1 MRLRRIPEKRRENR
15 PTPHVLLLAVMLAIA
30 LASLAFVRPEVSL
43 QAQQKSKLPPP
54 RRLDEDVTWRRD
66 PVTGELTAI
75 PVAGSA
81 KGNSVRAPGDTG
93 SDAANHA
100 ISVVT
105 QIVPVTC
112 SVIGADGVAVRGL
125 QIGDF
130 RVFDEGVVQ
139 PLTYFDASTQS
150 ASVAVVIDASPSV
163 LRESDEMRN
172 AARALVDALSSSDQ
186 TAIVDFSAH
195 TYLQLPF
202 SGDWG
207 LIRKAVARVDA
218 RSLLEDTG
226 GSNIYQAV
234 FLTAHELF
242 AGRTGRKAIV
252 VLTDGQ
258 DSGLGLT
265 LDPKTAGPRAGW
277 PRDQLTFDDVAR
289 ALAAEDVVLFAVST
303 ESRPKIMTPAWVQ
316 SHASQTLVTYAAQ
329 GWGIPAYTLYLA
341 ELTRRSGGQL
351 YFLRE
356 AETLADTFRQI
367 ALKIRAEYTVGFSPA
382 NNGNAPPHPG
392 WHQLRVEVND
402 HGDPTVV
409 HRSSYF
415 VAATP

>member
-1 MRLRRIPEKRRENR
+1 MRLRGIFDELLAYRWALLCVVRGVALVVALATSPVVRPRIP
-15 PTPHVLLLAVMLAIA
+15 PQV
-30 LASLAFVRPEVSL
+30 
-43 QAQQKSKLPPP
+43 QQKTKLPRP
-54 RRLDEDVTWRRD
+54 RRLDEDVTWKRD
-66 PVTGELTAI
+66 PATGELKA
-75 PVAGSA
+75 VLAAGATNGAGA
-81 KGNSVRAPGDTG
+81 KESGGAGTSTDL
-93 SDAANHA
+93 HA

-112 SVIGADGVAVRGL
+112 SVIGADGVAVRGMQL
-125 QIGDF
+125 ADF
-130 RVFDEGVVQ
+130 RVFDDGVQQ
-139 PLTYFDASTQS
+139 PLTYFDASTES
-150 ASVAVVIDASPSV
+150 ASVAIVIDASPSV

-172 AARALVDALSSSDQ
+172 AARALVDALSPSDR

-207 LIRKAVARVDA
+207 VIRKAVARVDA
-218 RSLLEDTG
+218 RSLLDDRG

-234 FLTAHELF
+234 FLTARELF
-242 AGRTGRKAIV
+242 AGRSGRKAIV
-252 VLTDGQ
+252 LLTDGQ

-277 PRDQLTFDDVAR
+277 PADQLTFDDVTR
-289 ALAAEDVVLFAVST
+289 TLAAEDIEVFAVST

-316 SHASQTLVTYAAQ
+316 IHASQTLVTYSAE
-329 GWGIPAYTLYLA
+329 GLGIPAYTLYLA
-341 ELTRRSGGQL
+341 ELARRSGGQL

-367 ALKIRAEYTVGFSPA
+367 ALKIRAEYTLGFAPA
-382 NNGNAPPHPG
+382 NNASAPPHPG
-392 WHQLRVEVND
+392 WHQLRVQVID

-409 HRSSYF
+409 NRSSYY

>member
-1 MRLRRIPEKRRENR
+1 MRPRGIFDERFAPRRAVRFAVRSVALVLALV
-15 PTPHVLLLAVMLAIA
+15 TPPIVLPRI
-30 LASLAFVRPEVSL
+30 SL
-43 QAQQKSKLPPP
+43 QAQQKTKLPRP
-54 RRLDEDVTWRRD
+54 RRLDEDVTWKRD
-66 PVTGELTAI
+66 PVTGELKA
-75 PVAGSA
+75 VLAAGATNGVGA
-81 KGNSVRAPGDTG
+81 KGPAGAGTSTDLQ
-93 SDAANHA
+93 A

-112 SVIGADGVAVRGL
+112 SVIGADGVAVRRL
-125 QIGDF
+125 QIADF
-130 RVFDEGVVQ
+130 RVFDDGVQQ
-139 PLTYFDASTQS
+139 PLTYFDASTES
-150 ASVAVVIDASPSV
+150 ASVAIVIDASPSV

-172 AARALVDALSSSDQ
+172 AARALVDALSPSDR
-186 TAIVDFSAH
+186 TAVVDFSAH
-195 TYLQLPF
+195 TYLQLAF

-234 FLTAHELF
+234 FLTTRELF

-252 VLTDGQ
+252 LLTDGQ

-277 PRDQLTFDDVAR
+277 PADQLTFDDVTR
-289 ALAAEDVVLFAVST
+289 TLAAEDIEVFAVST

-316 SHASQTLVTYAAQ
+316 LHASQTLLTYSAQ
-329 GWGIPAYTLYLA
+329 GSGIPAYTLYLA
-341 ELTRRSGGQL
+341 ELARRSGGQL

-367 ALKIRAEYTVGFSPA
+367 ALKIRAEYTLGFAPA
-382 NNGNAPPHPG
+382 NNASAPLHPG
-392 WHQLRVEVND
+392 WHQLRVEVID
-402 HGDPTVV
+402 HADPTVV
-409 HRSSYF
+409 NRSSYY

>member
-1 MRLRRIPEKRRENR
+1 
-15 PTPHVLLLAVMLAIA
+15 ML
-30 LASLAFVRPEVSL
+30 
-43 QAQQKSKLPPP
+43 
-54 RRLDEDVTWRRD
+54 
-66 PVTGELTAI
+66 G
-75 PVAGSA
+75 
-81 KGNSVRAPGDTG
+81 
-93 SDAANHA
+93 
-100 ISVVT
+100 T
-105 QIVPVTC
+105 Q
-112 SVIGADGVAVRGL
+112 
-125 QIGDF
+125 
-130 RVFDEGVVQ
+130 
-139 PLTYFDASTQS
+139 
-150 ASVAVVIDASPSV
+150 
-163 LRESDEMRN
+163 
-172 AARALVDALSSSDQ
+172 
-186 TAIVDFSAH
+186 
-195 TYLQLPF
+195 
-202 SGDWG
+202 
-207 LIRKAVARVDA
+207 
-218 RSLLEDTG
+218 G
-226 GSNIYQAV
+226 G
-234 FLTAHELF
+234 
-242 AGRTGRKAIV
+242 
-252 VLTDGQ
+252 
-258 DSGLGLT
+258 SGLGSSAVEAERWPCARFALQT
-265 LDPKTAGPRAGW
+265 TRARSGTPPGKCSSRPYPPATSARPHAPQLCGSAPNRRKREAADRCAPKNPRSRFDPKTAGPRAGW

>member
-1 MRLRRIPEKRRENR
+1 MRLRGIFDERLAHR
-15 PTPHVLLLAVMLAIA
+15 PAHRLAVRSVALVLALVTAPIV
-30 LASLAFVRPEVSL
+30 LPRISL
-43 QAQQKSKLPPP
+43 QAQQKTKLPRP
-54 RRLDEDVTWRRD
+54 RRLDDDVTWKRD
-66 PVTGELTAI
+66 PVTGELKA
-75 PVAGSA
+75 VLAAG
-81 KGNSVRAPGDTG
+81 
-93 SDAANHA
+93 AANGVGAKRSGGAGTSTDLHA

-125 QIGDF
+125 QIADF
-130 RVFDEGVVQ
+130 RVFDDGVQQ
-139 PLTYFDASTQS
+139 PLTYFDASTES
-150 ASVAVVIDASPSV
+150 ASVAIVIDASPSV

-172 AARALVDALSSSDQ
+172 AARALVDALSPSDR

-207 LIRKAVARVDA
+207 LIRRAVARVDA

-234 FLTAHELF
+234 FLTARELF

-252 VLTDGQ
+252 LLTDGQ

-277 PRDQLTFDDVAR
+277 PADQLTFDDVTR
-289 ALAAEDVVLFAVST
+289 ALAAADIEVFAVST

-316 SHASQTLVTYAAQ
+316 LHASQTLLRYSAE
-329 GWGIPAYTLYLA
+329 GLGIPAYTLYLA
-341 ELTRRSGGQL
+341 ELARRSGGQL

-367 ALKIRAEYTVGFSPA
+367 ALKIRAEYTLGFAPA
-382 NNGNAPPHPG
+382 NNANAPPHPG
-392 WHQLRVEVND
+392 WHQLRVEVID

-409 HRSSYF
+409 NRSSYY
-415 VAATP
+415 VAVTP

>member
-1 MRLRRIPEKRRENR
+1 MALFRNVRKGLAHRRGHRFAACGLAL
-15 PTPHVLLLAVMLAIA
+15 VLALMTSPIVFPAI
-30 LASLAFVRPEVSL
+30 SL
-43 QAQQKSKLPPP
+43 QAQQKTKLPRP
-54 RRLDEDVTWRRD
+54 RRLDEDVSWKRD
-66 PVTGELTAI
+66 PVTGELKAVRTGGA
-75 PVAGSA
+75 PNGVGAKDSAGAGTPLDS
-81 KGNSVRAPGDTG
+81 
-93 SDAANHA
+93 HA
-100 ISVVT
+100 IAVVT

-112 SVIGADGVAVRGL
+112 GVIGADGVAVRGL
-125 QIGDF
+125 QIADF
-130 RVFDEGVVQ
+130 RVFDDGVQQ
-139 PLTYFDASTQS
+139 PLTYFDASTES
-150 ASVAVVIDASPSV
+150 ASVAIVIDASPSV

-172 AARALVDALSSSDQ
+172 AARALVDALSSSDR

-234 FLTAHELF
+234 FLTARELF
-242 AGRTGRKAIV
+242 AGHTGRKAIV
-252 VLTDGQ
+252 LLTDGQ

-277 PRDQLTFDDVAR
+277 PSDQLTFDDVTR
-289 ALAAEDVVLFAVST
+289 ALAAENIEAFAVST

-316 SHASQTLVTYAAQ
+316 LHASQTLLTYAAQ
-329 GWGIPAYTLYLA
+329 ESGIPAYTLYLA
-341 ELTRRSGGQL
+341 ELARRSGGQL

-367 ALKIRAEYTVGFSPA
+367 ALKIRAEYTLGFAPA
-382 NNGNAPPHPG
+382 NNAAAPPHPG
-392 WHQLRVEVND
+392 WHQLRVEVID

-409 HRSSYF
+409 NRASYY
-415 VAATP
+415 VAAAQ